1 MVSNDKLLVRVVAEL
16 RWDPTFD
23 YAAIIVSACDGEIT
37 LRGTVGSLNEKLEA
51 TTAAER
57 VYGVRSVNNDLIATR
72 LSARGR
78 DDADLRGDVL
88 NALVL
93 DPLIPATIDAQVDA
107 GLVTLTG
114 SAESQYQRDEAVLV
128 ASNIAGALEVFDQIE
143 LKPIPRAE
151 GSQTRDRE
159 QRVSRVRLTLRHDL
173 ERNGID

>member
-1 MVSNDKLLVRVVAEL
+1 LVSNDRLLVRVVAEL

-37 LRGTVGSLNEKLEA
+37 LRGTVGSLSEKLEA
-51 TTAAER
+51 TTAANR
-57 VYGVRSVNNDLIATR
+57 VYGVRSVKNDLIATR

-93 DPLIPATIDAQVDA
+93 DSLVPATIDAHVEA
-107 GLVTLTG
+107 GLVTLSG
-114 SAESQYQRDEAVLV
+114 SAESQYQRDEAVLA

-151 GSQTRDRE
+151 GSQIRDRE
-159 QRVSRVRLTLRHDL
+159 QRVSRVRFTLRHDL

>member
-37 LRGTVGSLNEKLEA
+37 LRGTVGSLDEKLEA

-72 LSARGR
+72 LSARER

-114 SAESQYQRDEAVLV
+114 SAQSQYQRDEAVFI
-128 ASNIAGALEVFDQIE
+128 ASHAAGALEVFDRIE
-143 LKPIPRAE
+143 LKPMRRAE
-151 GSQTRDRE
+151 GSQIHDRG
-159 QRVSRVRLTLRHDL
+159 QRVSRVRPNVRHEL
-173 ERNGID
+173 EPEGIG

>member
-1 MVSNDKLLVRVVAEL
+1 MVPNDKLLVCVVAEL

-23 YAAIIVSACDGEIT
+23 YASIIVSADDGEIT

-57 VYGVRSVNNDLIATR
+57 VYGVRSVNNELMAMR

-93 DPLIPATIDAQVDA
+93 DRLIPATIDAQVNA

-114 SAESQYQRDEAVLV
+114 SARSQY
-128 ASNIAGALEVFDQIE
+128 
-143 LKPIPRAE
+143 
-151 GSQTRDRE
+151 
-159 QRVSRVRLTLRHDL
+159 
-173 ERNGID
+173 